1 MSINTDAW
9 IKAFRLRTLPLAIA
23 SIGMSG
29 FLAGGY
35 GSFKLGIFLFCIL
48 TTVLLQVLSNLA
60 NDYGDYMN
68 GADLTGRVGP
78 ERAVQSGAISPSS
91 MRNAIILF
99 AILSFSS
106 GIYLL
111 HISSVFQS
119 MNTFGLFLGLGIF
132 AIIASIKYTAGK
144 NPYGYAGLGDI
155 SVLFFFGW
163 VGVCGSFFLQTKTM
177 HTEII
182 LPATACG
189 LFATGVL
196 NINNIRDIESDA
208 EAGKKTIP
216 MRLGRKKAIWYHI
229 ALLTTGFLC
238 ALLYTIIT
246 YKSPWQF
253 LFLVTLPLFIIN
265 IVKVKTLDSRNL
277 DPYLK
282 QMAISTLIFVL
293 SFGTGFLLSVS

>member
-1 MSINTDAW
+1 MNSKTNAW

-23 SIGMSG
+23 SIGMGG

-35 GSFKLGIFLFCIL
+35 GSFRLGIFLLCIL

-68 GADLTGRVGP
+68 GADLTGRIGP
-78 ERAVQSGAISPSS
+78 ERAVQSGAIRPES
-91 MRNAIILF
+91 MKNAMILF
-99 AILSFSS
+99 ALLSFSS

-111 HISSVFQS
+111 YISHAFHS
-119 MNTFGLFLGLGIF
+119 MGTFGLFLILGIF

-144 NPYGYAGLGDI
+144 NPYGYSGLGDI
-155 SVLFFFGW
+155 SVLAFFGW
-163 VGVCGSFFLQTKTM
+163 VGVCGSFFLQTNSIP
-177 HTEII
+177 TEII

-196 NINNIRDIESDA
+196 NINNIRDIESDT

-216 MRLGRKKAIWYHI
+216 MRLGRKKAVWYHI

-238 ALLYTIIT
+238 ALLYILIT
-246 YKSPWQF
+246 YKSPWQL

-282 QMAISTLIFVL
+282 QMAISTLLFVL
-293 SFGTGFLLSVS
+293 SFGTGLLLSVS